1 MVHPDLFSIFALSFT
16 NRNINMTL
24 RELVFMCMDEVKLN
38 SDDSYYTEDHVVF
51 LLNKYRSFV
60 LKKELEKEN
69 KQLSSTNGQ
78 TICLDLIE
86 VRDEEN
92 PCGGAM
98 LRTEQTIPNLVNDCK
113 VSLYPINYFDGDH
126 IIFTT
131 MERMR
136 YTTYNKWTQN
146 LIYAAK
152 GPDDYLY
159 LKSSNPQYLYLEKLR
174 MKAVFEDFEDA
185 AQYACDDSGEEL
197 NCDIL
202 DMKFPLENALV
213 PTVIELVMKELLGAS
228 YRPKDSTNNAND
240 DLSDI
245 IAWARKNMKSGL
257 QKQIE
262 S

>member
-1 MVHPDLFSIFALSFT
+1 
-16 NRNINMTL
+16 MTL
-24 RELVFMCMDEVKLN
+24 RELVFLVLDELKIN
-38 SDDSYYTEDHVVF
+38 SDDSYFNEDHVAF

-86 VRDEEN
+86 ALDEDN
-92 PCGGAM
+92 LCGESM
-98 LRTEQTIPNLVNDCK
+98 LRTEQKIPNLVNDCK
-113 VSLYPINYFDGDH
+113 VSLYPVNYFEGDH
-126 IIFTT
+126 IIYTT

-136 YTTYNKWTQN
+136 YTTYNKWTKN

-174 MKAVFEDFEDA
+174 MKAIFEDFESA
-185 AQYACDDSGEEL
+185 AQYACDEAGEEL
-197 NCDIL
+197 QCDIL
-202 DMKFPLENALV
+202 DMKFPIENALV
-213 PTVIELVMKELLGAS
+213 PIVVEMVVKELLGAS
-228 YRPKDSTNNAND
+228 YRPKDSSNNAED

-245 IAWARKNMKSGL
+245 IAWARRNMKTAV

-262 S
+262 GND

>member
-1 MVHPDLFSIFALSFT
+1 
-16 NRNINMTL
+16 MTL
-24 RELVFMCMDEVKLN
+24 RELVYLVLDEVKIN
-38 SDDSYYTEDHVVF
+38 SDDSYFNEDHVIF

-69 KQLSSTNGQ
+69 KPLSSANDQ

-86 VRDEEN
+86 VRDEDN
-92 PCGGAM
+92 PCGESM

-113 VSLYPINYFDGDH
+113 VSLYPVNYFEGDH
-126 IIFTT
+126 IIYTT

-136 YTTYNKWTQN
+136 YTTYNKWTKN

-152 GPDDYLY
+152 GPDNYLY

-174 MKAVFEDFEDA
+174 MKAIFEDFEQA
-185 AQYACDDSGEEL
+185 AQYACDEAGEEL
-197 NCDIL
+197 QCDIL
-202 DMKFPLENALV
+202 DMKFPIENALV
-213 PTVIELVMKELLGAS
+213 PIVVEMVVKELLGAE
-228 YRPKDSTNNAND
+228 YRPKDSSNNADD

-245 IAWARKNMKSGL
+245 IAWARRNMKTSV

-262 S
+262 GND

>member
-1 MVHPDLFSIFALSFT
+1 
-16 NRNINMTL
+16 MTL

-38 SDDSYYTEDHVVF
+38 SDDSFYTEDHVVS
-51 LLNKYRSFV
+51 LLNNYRSFV

-69 KQLSSTNGQ
+69 KQLSSANGQ

-86 VRDEEN
+86 VRDEDN
-92 PCGGAM
+92 PCGESM

-113 VSLYPINYFDGDH
+113 VSLYPVNYFEGDH
-126 IIFTT
+126 IIYTT

-136 YTTYNKWTQN
+136 YTTYNKWTKN

-152 GPDDYLY
+152 GPDNYLY

-174 MKAVFEDFEDA
+174 MKAIFEDFESA
-185 AQYACDDSGEEL
+185 AKYACDEAGEEL
-197 NCDIL
+197 QCDIL
-202 DMKFPLENALV
+202 DMKFPIENALV
-213 PTVIELVMKELLGAS
+213 PIVVEMVVKELLGAE
-228 YRPKDSTNNAND
+228 YRPKDSSNNADD

-245 IAWARKNMKSGL
+245 IAWARRNMKTAV

-262 S
+262 GND

>member
-1 MVHPDLFSIFALSFT
+1 
-16 NRNINMTL
+16 MTL
-24 RELVFMCMDEVKLN
+24 RELVFLVLDELKIN
-38 SDDSYYTEDHVVF
+38 SDDSYFNEDHVAF

-86 VRDEEN
+86 VLDEDN
-92 PCGGAM
+92 PCGESM
-98 LRTEQTIPNLVNDCK
+98 LRTEQKIPNLVNDCK
-113 VSLYPINYFDGDH
+113 VFLYPVNYFEGDH
-126 IIFTT
+126 IIYTT

-136 YTTYNKWTQN
+136 YTTYNKWTKN

-174 MKAVFEDFEDA
+174 MKAIFEDFESA
-185 AQYACDDSGEEL
+185 AQYACDEAGEEL
-197 NCDIL
+197 QCDIL
-202 DMKFPLENALV
+202 DMKFPIENALV
-213 PTVIELVMKELLGAS
+213 PIVVEMVVKELLGAS
-228 YRPKDSTNNAND
+228 YRPKDSSNNAED

-245 IAWARKNMKSGL
+245 IAWARRNMKTAV

-262 S
+262 GND

>member
-1 MVHPDLFSIFALSFT
+1 
-16 NRNINMTL
+16 MTL
-24 RELVFMCMDEVKLN
+24 RELVYLVLDEVKIN
-38 SDDSYYTEDHVVF
+38 SDDSYFNEDHVIF

-86 VRDEEN
+86 VRDEDN
-92 PCGGAM
+92 PCGESM

-113 VSLYPINYFDGDH
+113 VSLYPVNYFEGDH
-126 IIFTT
+126 IIYTT

-136 YTTYNKWTQN
+136 YTTYNKWTKN

-174 MKAVFEDFEDA
+174 MKAIFEDFESA
-185 AQYACDDSGEEL
+185 AQYACDESGEEL
-197 NCDIL
+197 SCDIL
-202 DMKFPLENALV
+202 DMKFPIENALV
-213 PTVIELVMKELLGAS
+213 PILVEMVVKELLGAT
-228 YRPKDSTNNAND
+228 YRPKDSSNNSND

-245 IAWARKNMKSGL
+245 IAWARRNMKTAV

-262 S
+262 G

>member
-1 MVHPDLFSIFALSFT
+1 
-16 NRNINMTL
+16 MTL
-24 RELVFMCMDEVKLN
+24 RELVFMCMDEVKLH
-38 SDDSYYTEDHVVF
+38 SDDSFYTEDHLVF

-60 LKKELEKEN
+60 LKKELDKEN

-86 VRDEEN
+86 IRDEDN
-92 PCGGAM
+92 PCGESM

-113 VSLYPINYFDGDH
+113 VSLYPVNYFEDDH
-126 IIFTT
+126 IIYTT

-136 YTTYNKWTQN
+136 YTTYNKWTKN

-174 MKAVFEDFEDA
+174 MKAIFEDFESA
-185 AQYACDDSGEEL
+185 AQYACDDAGEEL

-202 DMKFPLENALV
+202 DMKFPIENALV
-213 PTVIELVMKELLGAS
+213 PIVIELVVKELLGVK
-228 YRPKDSTNNAND
+228 YQPRDTHNNAAD
-240 DLSDI
+240 DAS
-245 IAWARKNMKSGL
+245 NPVS
-257 QKQIE
+257 QPKQ

>member
-1 MVHPDLFSIFALSFT
+1 
-16 NRNINMTL
+16 MTL
-24 RELVFMCMDEVKLN
+24 RELVFMCMDEVKLH
-38 SDDSYYTEDHVVF
+38 SDDSFYTEDHVVF

-60 LKKELEKEN
+60 LKKELDKEN

-86 VRDEEN
+86 IRDEDN
-92 PCGGAM
+92 PCGGSM
-98 LRTEQTIPNLVNDCK
+98 LRTEQIIPNLVNDCK
-113 VSLYPINYFDGDH
+113 VSLYPVNYFEGDH
-126 IIFTT
+126 IIYTT

-136 YTTYNKWTQN
+136 YTTYNKWTKN

-174 MKAVFEDFEDA
+174 MKAIFEDFESA
-185 AQYACDDSGEEL
+185 AQYACDDAGEEL

-202 DMKFPLENALV
+202 DMKFPIENALV
-213 PTVIELVMKELLGAS
+213 PIVIELVVKELLGVK
-228 YRPKDSTNNAND
+228 YQPRDTHNNAAD
-240 DLSDI
+240 DAS
-245 IAWARKNMKSGL
+245 NPVS
-257 QKQIE
+257 QPKQ

>member
-1 MVHPDLFSIFALSFT
+1 
-16 NRNINMTL
+16 MTL

-38 SDDSYYTEDHVVF
+38 SDDSIYTEDHVVF

-60 LKKELEKEN
+60 LKKELDKEN

-86 VRDEEN
+86 IRDEDN
-92 PCGGAM
+92 PCGGSM
-98 LRTEQTIPNLVNDCK
+98 LRTEQPIPNLVNDCK
-113 VSLYPINYFDGDH
+113 VSLYPVNYFEGDH
-126 IIFTT
+126 IIYTT

-136 YTTYNKWTQN
+136 YTTYNKWTKN

-174 MKAVFEDFEDA
+174 MKAIFEDFESA
-185 AQYACDDSGEEL
+185 AQYACDDAGEEL

-202 DMKFPLENALV
+202 DMKFPIENALV
-213 PTVIELVMKELLGAS
+213 PIVIELVVKELLGVK
-228 YRPKDSTNNAND
+228 YQPRDTHNNAAD
-240 DLSDI
+240 DAS
-245 IAWARKNMKSGL
+245 NPVS
-257 QKQIE
+257 QPKQ

>member
-1 MVHPDLFSIFALSFT
+1 
-16 NRNINMTL
+16 MTL

-38 SDDSYYTEDHVVF
+38 SDDAIYTEDHVVF
-51 LLNKYRSFV
+51 LLNKYSSFV
-60 LKKELEKEN
+60 LKKELDKEN

-86 VRDEEN
+86 IRDEDN
-92 PCGGAM
+92 PCGESM

-113 VSLYPINYFDGDH
+113 VSLYPVNYFEGDH
-126 IIFTT
+126 IIYTT

-136 YTTYNKWTQN
+136 YTTYNKWTKN

-174 MKAVFEDFEDA
+174 MKAIFEDFESA
-185 AQYACDDSGEEL
+185 AQYACDDAGEEL

-202 DMKFPLENALV
+202 DMKFPIENALV
-213 PTVIELVMKELLGAS
+213 PIVIELVVKELLGVK
-228 YRPKDSTNNAND
+228 YQPRDTHNNAAD
-240 DLSDI
+240 DASNPI
-245 IAWARKNMKSGL
+245 S
-257 QKQIE
+257 QPKQ

>member
-1 MVHPDLFSIFALSFT
+1 
-16 NRNINMTL
+16 MTL
-24 RELVFMCMDEVKLN
+24 RELVYICMDEVKLN
-38 SDDSYYTEDHVVF
+38 SDDSYFTEDHCVF

-86 VRDEEN
+86 VRDNEN
-92 PCGGAM
+92 PCGESM
-98 LRTEQTIPNLVNDCK
+98 LRTEQTIPNLVNDDK
-113 VSLYPINYFDGDH
+113 VSLYPVNYFEEDH
-126 IIFTT
+126 VIYTS
-131 MERMR
+131 MERLR
-136 YTTYNKWTQN
+136 YTSYNKWTKN

-152 GPDDYLY
+152 GPDDYIY

-185 AQYACDDSGEEL
+185 AQYACDDSGDSIT
-197 NCDIL
+197 CDVL

-213 PTVIELVMKELLGAS
+213 PVVIELVVKELLG
-228 YRPKDSTNNAND
+228 YKYQPRDTKNNASD
-240 DLSDI
+240 DMSNPVNQ
-245 IAWARKNMKSGL
+245 AK
-257 QKQIE
+257 E

>member
-1 MVHPDLFSIFALSFT
+1 
-16 NRNINMTL
+16 MTL

-38 SDDSYYTEDHVVF
+38 SDDAIYTEDHVVF

-60 LKKELEKEN
+60 LKKELDKEN

-86 VRDEEN
+86 IRDEDN
-92 PCGGAM
+92 PCGESM

-113 VSLYPINYFDGDH
+113 VSLYPVNYFEGDH
-126 IIFTT
+126 IIYTT

-136 YTTYNKWTQN
+136 YTTYNKWTKN

-174 MKAVFEDFEDA
+174 MNAIFEDF
-185 AQYACDDSGEEL
+185 
-197 NCDIL
+197 
-202 DMKFPLENALV
+202 
-213 PTVIELVMKELLGAS
+213 
-228 YRPKDSTNNAND
+228 
-240 DLSDI
+240 
-245 IAWARKNMKSGL
+245 
-257 QKQIE
+257 
-262 S
+262 

>member
-1 MVHPDLFSIFALSFT
+1 
-16 NRNINMTL
+16 MTL
-24 RELVFMCMDEVKLN
+24 RELVFLVLDELKVN
-38 SDDSYYTEDHVVF
+38 SDDSYFNEDHVVF

-60 LKKELEKEN
+60 LKKELDKEN

-86 VRDEEN
+86 VRDEDN
-92 PCGGAM
+92 PCGGSM

-113 VSLYPINYFDGDH
+113 ISLYPVNYFEGDH
-126 IIFTT
+126 IIYTT

-136 YTTYNKWTQN
+136 YTTYNKWTKN

-174 MKAVFEDFEDA
+174 MKAIFEDFESA
-185 AQYACDDSGEEL
+185 AQYACDEAGEEL

-202 DMKFPLENALV
+202 DMKFPIENALV
-213 PTVIELVMKELLGAS
+213 PIIVEMVVKELLGAS
-228 YRPKDSTNNAND
+228 YRPKDSINNSND

-245 IAWARKNMKSGL
+245 VAWVRRNMKTPV

-262 S
+262 GND